1 MVFATP
7 RDEVEEAVEEK
18 EDEGEAR
25 VPESVCRELE
35 GFLTRSDKSDTTH
48 SMTFSETTMT
58 RAQRAKVHALV
69 RRNASLGSR
78 TIPTTNQIRV
88 FRKKAYLLQEEEEEE
103 EEEDEETEDE
113 AVSYTH
119 LRAHET

>member
-35 GFLTRSDKSDTTH
+35 GFLSSARCS
-48 SMTFSETTMT
+48 
-58 RAQRAKVHALV
+58 
-69 RRNASLGSR
+69 
-78 TIPTTNQIRV
+78 
-88 FRKKAYLLQEEEEEE
+88 
-103 EEEDEETEDE
+103 
-113 AVSYTH
+113 
-119 LRAHET
+119 

>member
-1 MVFATP
+1 
-7 RDEVEEAVEEK
+7 
-18 EDEGEAR
+18 
-25 VPESVCRELE
+25 
-35 GFLTRSDKSDTTH
+35 
-48 SMTFSETTMT
+48 MTSSETTMT

-103 EEEDEETEDE
+103 EEEEETEDE
-113 AVSYTH
+113 EYTPSNWENGRRP
-119 LRAHET
+119 LRYARSNATEERGENQRGHREKEISRAQSTTSPELYSRRREKTRMVR